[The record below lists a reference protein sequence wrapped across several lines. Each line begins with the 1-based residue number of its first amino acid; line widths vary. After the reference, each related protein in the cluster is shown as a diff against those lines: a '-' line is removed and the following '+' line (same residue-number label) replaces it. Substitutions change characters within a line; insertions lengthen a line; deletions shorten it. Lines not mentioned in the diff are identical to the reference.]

1 MLRMTRH
8 SSVRSRQRG
17 IGQDLIELV
26 LAYGHRRHCHGDV
39 VFEMRDRSLRG
50 TPYARL
56 ADRLRGATVILTQDG
71 AVRTVMW
78 DHRLRSR
85 PGLLRR
91 QRLAMSA

>member
-8 SSVRSRQRG
+8 STARSRQRG
-17 IGQDLIELV
+17 IDQETIELV

-39 VFEMRDRSLRG
+39 VFEIRDRSLRG

-56 ADRLRGATVILTQDG
+56 ADRLRGATVILTPDG

-78 DHRLRSR
+78 DHRLRGR

-91 QRLAMSA
+91 QRLLISA

>member
-8 SSVRSRQRG
+8 SSIRSRQRG
-17 IGQDLIELV
+17 IGRELIELV
-26 LAYGHRRHCHGDV
+26 LACGHRRDCHGDV
-39 VFEMRDRSLRG
+39 VFEIRDRSLRG
-50 TPYARL
+50 TPCARL

-78 DHRLRSR
+78 AHRLRSR

-91 QRLAMSA
+91 QRLTTSE

>member
-1 MLRMTRH
+1 MTRH

-39 VFEMRDRSLRG
+39 VFEMRDPSLRG

-56 ADRLRGATVILTQDG
+56 ADRLRGATVILTKDG
-71 AVRTVMW
+71 AVCTVMW

>member
-1 MLRMTRH
+1 MLRMTQH
-8 SSVRSRQRG
+8 SSARSRHRG
-17 IGQDLIELV
+17 IGLEIIDLV

-39 VFEMRDRSLRG
+39 IFEIRDRSLRG
-50 TPYARL
+50 TPYARF

-78 DHRLRSR
+78 DHRLRNR

-91 QRLAMSA
+91 QRLTLSA

>member
-17 IGQDLIELV
+17 IGQELIDLV

-39 VFEMRDRSLRG
+39 VFEIRDRSLRG
-50 TPYARL
+50 TPYARQ

-71 AVRTVMW
+71 VVRTVMW

-91 QRLAMSA
+91 QRLATSA